1 MFKNLNDIS
10 IWEIITLYKNAFA
23 WKFKN
28 SFFNVFSLSHFC
40 CFTFKNTPSC
50 SFKYFESSDIIGVKK
65 KNLLKVYYFLLFLFS
80 N

>member
-28 SFFNVFSLSHFC
+28 SFF
-40 CFTFKNTPSC
+40 
-50 SFKYFESSDIIGVKK
+50 
-65 KNLLKVYYFLLFLFS
+65 
-80 N
+80 